1 MQTAEMMEMMSL
13 NPGILRFLNSIARP
27 NTVQNGTQTE
37 DAGTGASKEHAKT
50 SRHAWPQPHTVR
62 GFTRN
67 PTPNV

>member
-37 DAGTGASKEHAKT
+37 DAGTGACKEHAKT
-50 SRHAWPQPHTVR
+50 SLHAWPQPHTVR
-62 GFTRN
+62 SFTRN